1 MNRRATLL
9 ALAALAA
16 HGMTRAQTTPAPM
29 RRVAFLSNRSVDDAD
44 PYRRRFVDGMRQR
57 GYLENRD
64 YVLEMR
70 YADNEQSKIAPAIR
84 EAVAS
89 RPDVM
94 VVAGL
99 YAAREA
105 RDATKTIPVV
115 VATGSDLV
123 DAGIVASY
131 ARPGGNITG
140 VADQTDEAAVKRL
153 ELLKAALPRAERIGV
168 VVNPDFPASPKV
180 VKALENAA
188 RRLALA
194 LVMVHA
200 KDRASLL
207 AALDTLAKARVDAVL
222 VAGDNNAT
230 ANAADAIA
238 HAATLRLPIAYFW
251 PGTAEMGALFS
262 YQADVLGNFERAA
275 WYVDRILKGAKPGD
289 LPVDLPKG
297 YELVVN
303 RKAAAEL
310 GITLPGAFLQRAD
323 RVVDTVERPA
333 R

>member
-16 HGMTRAQTTPAPM
+16 HGSARAQAPPAPM